1 MACHLLIKPAVKH
14 EIFVT
19 DVTAVYST
27 LKKANDLA
35 TSMHAVDPKSLQ
47 MKKSSAA

>member
-1 MACHLLIKPAVKH
+1 MGCHSLIKFAVKH

-27 LKKANDLA
+27 LKKASDLA

-47 MKKSSAA
+47 MKKSSVA